1 MIIKFVQ
8 ENDKDYPLIM
18 FMVKNRS
25 RYDVLKIDDTYF
37 IPLSQVIDIIRRT
50 KED

>member
-1 MIIKFVQ
+1 MIIKFVS

-18 FMVKNRS
+18 LTVKNRS

-37 IPLSQVIDIIRRT
+37 IPLYQIINIIRRV